1 MIEDKE
7 TEREIEIIHKKIQE
21 YREIYN
27 YYFKQ
32 IDKIMQEGI
41 EDIDKLYNYYTLG
54 LIPYLSYKL
63 LKNEKVENYNRQID
77 ELKYEF
83 EKEIKKLNGNK
94 NE

>member
-7 TEREIEIIHKKIQE
+7 TEREIERIHRLIND
-21 YREIYN
+21 YRQIYN

-32 IDKIMQEGI
+32 IDKIIQDAI
-41 EDIDKLYNYYTLG
+41 EDVDKIYELYTLEV
-54 LIPYLSYKL
+54 IPYSEYKM
-63 LKNEKVENYNRQID
+63 LKDEIIKSNNNLID